1 MAKTTIQQVIEN
13 KAKYRVD
20 VAGKSMHTVT
30 INGNVFTDYSAFSF
44 LWEKTYVKSPV
55 RSGTGAIGNLNSYA
69 TFLTPHLKI
78 DFSLMSIE
86 SYRTLMNLIY
96 SANEFVVTCYD
107 VVNDKQTTNKMYFTT
122 EEMPKLWTIVDALN
136 GNENAIMLLG
146 VQDYTVEMVGT
157 NADMGEVDVLYYDN
171 EGKLIEEATKQVII
185 GAEFVVGYDFIAPNG
200 YRFDGEWKDERGT
213 IRRNGD
219 VIKVNQYDADTM
231 SFKLYAQVVPTT
243 QYTLSFN
250 YGIGKELIT
259 QSAGVVSNVTITK
272 GETVK
277 TATEKANLTL
287 SDGSVFTFPEN
298 GTGAKEVVYTTQG
311 GGNRTYNP
319 YIFGGWFWT
328 PEGAIGTR
336 VYGTTVYDY
345 DLNRTIYQIYI
356 PLKYTITYETNTGGA
371 ITLQPQQVAYGSAIS
386 LPILNINGKVFK
398 GWYFSDGTSDK
409 EQQAPTKMLP
419 FDITVYAK
427 WE

>member
-107 VVNDKQTTNKMYFTT
+107 IVNDKQTTNKMYFTT

-136 GNENAIMLLG
+136 GNENALMLLG

-157 NADMGEVDVLYYDN
+157 NADMDLIEVRYYDN
-171 EGKLIEEATKQVII
+171 NDRLIAEATQSVYKGTEVVI
-185 GAEFVVGYDFIAPNG
+185 GYDFIPPSG
-200 YRFDGEWKDERGT
+200 YRFDGEWKSKDTAYYNGT
-213 IRRNGD
+213 VIRL
-219 VIKVNQYDADTM
+219 QDTI
-231 SFKLYAQVVPTT
+231 SLKAVVVPTT

-287 SDGSVFTFPEN
+287 SNGSAFTFPEN
-298 GTGAKEVVYTTQG
+298 GTGAKEVVYTTQSG
-311 GGNRTYNP
+311 WGNTYYP

-356 PLKYTITYETNTGGA
+356 PLKYTVTYETNTDGA
-371 ITLQPQQVAYGSAIS
+371 ITLQPQQVPYGSAIS
-386 LPILNINGKVFK
+386 LPTLNINGKVFK
-398 GWYFSDGTSDK
+398 GWYFTDGTTDG
-409 EQQAPTKMLP
+409 EQQAPTTMLP

-427 WE
+427 WEQENKQ